1 MSEPASERVLSVH
14 HWTDDYFSFRTT
26 RDPGLRFENGQFLM
40 VGLEIDG
47 KLVRRAYSVASANW
61 EEELELFSIK
71 VAGGAL
77 TSRLQHVRPGD
88 RVHIGRKPVG
98 TLLLDDVRP
107 GRTLWMLATGTGL
120 APFLALIKDP
130 ECYAR
135 FERVVLVHGVRRVAD
150 LAYRDYI
157 ERELPAHE
165 YLGDSVRDG
174 LTYAPVVSREPF
186 ERRGRIT
193 ALLESGEL
201 ERSVGSS
208 RIDPA
213 HDRFMIC
220 GGTAMLGEVRALLD
234 ARGFTASPSIGEP
247 GDYVYERAFVT
258 K

>member
-1 MSEPASERVLSVH
+1 MTEPATERVLSVH

-61 EEELELFSIK
+61 EDELELFSIK
-71 VAGGAL
+71 VADGAL

-107 GRTLWMLATGTGL
+107 GRTLWMLSTGTGL
-120 APFLALIKDP
+120 APFIALIKDP
-130 ECYAR
+130 ACYAR
-135 FERVVLVHGVRRVAD
+135 FERVVLVHGVRRAAD
-150 LAYRDYI
+150 LAYRDMI
-157 ERELPAHE
+157 ERELPQHE

-174 LTYAPVVSREPF
+174 LIYAPVVSREPF

-193 ALLESGEL
+193 ELLADGRL
-201 ERSVGSS
+201 EASVGLP
-208 RIDPA
+208 RVDPA
-213 HDRFMIC
+213 HDRLMLC
-220 GGTAMLGEVRALLD
+220 GGTAMLGDLRELLD
-234 ARGFTASPSIGEP
+234 ARGFEASPSIGEP
-247 GDYVYERAFVT
+247 GDYVFERAFVAR
-258 K
+258 